1 MAKDLSE
8 LIDQHQK
15 IWGDGTR
22 RITSIPTMANLRSS
36 SSDKRKKQKRDWY
49 HKNKEKVL
57 KQQKESESKKK
68 NQREWY
74 TNNRERCI
82 VKSKKWNKDNPSA
95 RRLIVE
101 RHKTKNNTEEVW
113 SNGF

>member
-15 IWGDGTR
+15 KWGDKTQ

-49 HKNKEKVL
+49 HKNKE
-57 KQQKESESKKK
+57 
-68 NQREWY
+68 
-74 TNNRERCI
+74 
-82 VKSKKWNKDNPSA
+82 
-95 RRLIVE
+95 
-101 RHKTKNNTEEVW
+101 
-113 SNGF
+113 

>member
-1 MAKDLSE
+1 MAKDLSY

-15 IWGDGTR
+15 KWGDGTR

-57 KQQKESESKKK
+57 KQQKNSKKK
-68 NQREWY
+68 KKSQKECYQKNK
-74 TNNRERCI
+74 NLCI
-82 VKSKKWNKDNPSA
+82 SRAKRWNEENPSA
-95 RRLIVE
+95 RKLIVE
-101 RHKTKNNTEEVW
+101 RHKTKNNPKGVW
-113 SNGF
+113 YDRT